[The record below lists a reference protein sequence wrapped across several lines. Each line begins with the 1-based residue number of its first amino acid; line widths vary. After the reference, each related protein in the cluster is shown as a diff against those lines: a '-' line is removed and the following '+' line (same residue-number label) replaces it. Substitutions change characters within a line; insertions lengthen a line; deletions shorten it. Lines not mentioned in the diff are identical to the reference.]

1 MTREPPMPNTRATW
15 KVRLET
21 ARRAQESAYNNLVA
35 YVRPSEEPY
44 GTFNAP
50 FPLTVGWANACKLH
64 ELYERQYLIW
74 KSTQRRCNPAQG

>member
-1 MTREPPMPNTRATW
+1 MTREPPLPNTLAAW

-21 ARRAQESAYNNLVA
+21 ARLAQENAHRNLLA
-35 YVRPSEEPY
+35 YVRPSGEPY

-50 FPLTVGWANACKLH
+50 FPLTSSWTNACKLH

-74 KSTQRRCNPAQG
+74 KREQKRCNPAQG